1 MTNDYRSL
9 VLAAGDEYRLVPFDV
24 SFTEALFEAI
34 HESRHELIRFVSWYS
49 NEYSMEDARRWL
61 QARERERF
69 EGKSYDFAIT
79 DAKNGE
85 LIGGCGI
92 DRIQSK
98 DCQGTLYFWVRT
110 SRTKKGA
117 ATAAA
122 AAIASFGLRT
132 LHLIRLE
139 IVIAES
145 NHFGQAVAE
154 KIGASR
160 EIRLPNRLILEG
172 EIVHAYLFSM
182 LAWREGAEPQI
193 SQMTQI

>member
-1 MTNDYRSL
+1 MTNEYRSL
-9 VLAAGDEYRLVPFDV
+9 VLAAGVSYRLVPFDV
-24 SFTEALFEAI
+24 SFTEALFEAAR
-34 HESRHELIRFVSWYS
+34 ESRNELSRFVSWYYP
-49 NEYSMEDARRWL
+49 EYSMEDARRWL

-69 EGKSYDFAIT
+69 EGRSYDFAIT

-98 DCQGTLYFWVRT
+98 NRLGNLYYWVRT
-110 SRTKKGA
+110 SQTNKGA

-122 AAIASFGLRT
+122 SAIAKFGLT
-132 LHLIRLE
+132 SLNLIRLE
-139 IVIAES
+139 IVVAET
-145 NHFGQAVAE
+145 NFVGQSVAE

-172 EIVHAYLFSM
+172 QILHAYMFS
-182 LAWREGAEPQI
+182 LLNQKNEAQW
-193 SQMTQI
+193 